1 MKDFIDLKNAR
12 YDLRSKQLL
21 KIHETSTFRY
31 GTEALCFK
39 GSLIWNIVPNKY
51 KNLDNI
57 EDFKKQMKEWKPT
70 TRSCKLLL

>member
-1 MKDFIDLKNAR
+1 MKDFIALKNAR

-31 GTEALCFK
+31 GTEALYFK
-39 GSLIWNIVPNKY
+39 GSLIWNIVPIKF

-70 TRSCKLLL
+70 TRSCKLFM